1 MREIEIDKNREAV
14 RWYRYM
20 LLVVD
25 CRSVVAVGVDV
36 EGSGEKRE
44 RFCHDK
50 KERAW
55 KGGAGD
61 DGRNQKGT
69 SEPCGV
75 HRGASNYWR

>member
-1 MREIEIDKNREAV
+1 
-14 RWYRYM
+14 M
-20 LLVVD
+20 LLVVGR
-25 CRSVVAVGVDV
+25 RSLVGAVEVDV

-44 RFCHDK
+44 RFFHDK

-55 KGGAGD
+55 KGGADD

-75 HRGASNYWR
+75 HRGASTITLWR